1 MECINCQNNNE
12 ETNLF
17 CSQCGSPLNIKRLTV
32 PSVFREFS
40 ERYFSFDN
48 KFLNTF
54 VTLFKSPEKVV
65 NGYINGLRVRYVNP
79 ITFLVI
85 AVTLSSIQVYLL
97 KNGYIDFNIA
107 DIPQDPNAPFDTKAL
122 NDWFLDHQNVVM
134 FLSIPFLA
142 LISKVVFIDRKEF
155 NFAEH
160 NLIYFY
166 TYSASTIFLLV
177 FVMPFFLFFPLN
189 FLTYS
194 AISFV
199 LIFLYHIF
207 ALKRIF
213 DLTGKQIFVKTL
225 LFLPALGIVYL
236 AIIIIFVICFF
247 GYMAATGN
255 LNIPK

>member
-12 ETNLF
+12 EKNLF
-17 CSQCGSPLNIKRLTV
+17 CSQCGSPLKIKRLTV
-32 PSVFREFS
+32 PAVFREFS

-107 DIPQDPNAPFDTKAL
+107 DIPQDPNSPFDSTKF
-122 NDWFLDHQNVVM
+122 NEWSLDHQNILM

-142 LISKVVFIDRKEF
+142 LISKVVFLDRKEF

-166 TYSASTIFLLV
+166 TYSASSIFLLV
-177 FVMPFFLFFPLN
+177 FVMPVILFFQLN
-189 FLTYS
+189 FLIYS
-194 AISFV
+194 SVSYFFYLA
-199 LIFLYHIF
+199 YHIY
-207 ALKRIF
+207 ALKSVF
-213 DLTGKQIFVKTL
+213 NLTKKQIFFKTL
-225 LFLPALGIVYL
+225 LFIPTLGVVFF
-236 AIIIIFVICFF
+236 AFIIIFVIFAF
-247 GYMAATGN
+247 AYLAATGN